1 MPRSPAE
8 QGDQERLWILHPQV
22 LADSADDSHS
32 TPPVCRRSLNMEQKV
47 VADSRNTPPPPP
59 PPKYQAVPQQT
70 AASQPQ
76 RAPGRSVVVCSRLRL
91 RLSFV
96 IY

>member
-32 TPPVCRRSLNMEQKV
+32 TPPVYRRSLIMNDK
-47 VADSRNTPPPPP
+47 
-59 PPKYQAVPQQT
+59 
-70 AASQPQ
+70 
-76 RAPGRSVVVCSRLRL
+76 GLRRFL
-91 RLSFV
+91 LTFTDD
-96 IY
+96 